1 MPNVDGAELA
11 RLLRDRHGPG
21 MVLVGITGDASV
33 DAVRDP
39 RLSCLDHCFRKPIG
53 REQLARIF

>member
-1 MPNVDGAELA
+1 
-11 RLLRDRHGPG
+11 

-53 REQLARIF
+53 REQLARIL